1 MDDVCTYLTLTPLLL
16 FQVTMIVLKK
26 FSHAVGSTFTGLII
40 RRNFKPAA

>member
-1 MDDVCTYLTLTPLLL
+1 MDDICTYLTLTPLLL
-16 FQVTMIVLKK
+16 FQVTIVLKK